1 MHIQAGTSSPS
12 RAKRGRFLSFFM
24 LYLVIFFF
32 SSLFIATPTAH
43 AEAVPGGNVNNPVVR
58 AVDIAKP
65 SVVRIIT
72 TLKGRLTVHFTDHQ
86 SATFPLDGGTYALQL
101 SGTGAFISANG
112 DILTADHVIR
122 PPHDK
127 STDQYLQEL
136 AAQDVADYINANFHP
151 TTPYTQDDAFA
162 NLYYGI
168 FRSESSYDQPQSEV
182 YLSQDYTGA
191 YNATRIS
198 NIPATAHAAVDSIE
212 RESSVNQKDVAIVHV
227 AMTDTPSIRLDDS
240 SNVAQQD
247 ELTIL
252 GFPGNGDLD
261 DPQTADPDMFFT
273 SSINKIYVSAI
284 KQGPNGQP
292 LIQVGGNVEHGDSGG
307 PALDSQGH
315 IVGIVSFSSANA
327 DVPLGTSFLQ
337 ASNSAQELITGL
349 SIDTTPGTFEKEWQH
364 AFALYTSTQPG
375 HWHSTQQA
383 FKKLATDY
391 PNFQAVTSFV
401 DYTNQQA
408 QHEQLPGS
416 TPNQFNILPILL
428 AIVGIIALLVLLGV
442 LFFVLKDRKRML
454 RAEFQT
460 STMPQ
465 PPLTAGY
472 PPTPASSLAFTT
484 PKPDYSYNPY
494 KTPDNTYSPFAPPKP
509 EPSDFLASISPSQPY
524 SLQAEGAIPVTPMV
538 AEEKTETPSLE
549 EAPQTPQPGT
559 TTASEVSPVETFA
572 SKQPTPLPRSIANN
586 TTETEGEPEMIAQ
599 QEEVTAPRIN
609 SQIPDPIDKN
619 STAKLHRV

>member
-1 MHIQAGTSSPS
+1 MS
-12 RAKRGRFLSFFM
+12 
-24 LYLVIFFF
+24 
-32 SSLFIATPTAH
+32 
-43 AEAVPGGNVNNPVVR
+43 
-58 AVDIAKP
+58 
-65 SVVRIIT
+65 
-72 TLKGRLTVHFTDHQ
+72 
-86 SATFPLDGGTYALQL
+86 
-101 SGTGAFISANG
+101 
-112 DILTADHVIR
+112 
-122 PPHDK
+122 
-127 STDQYLQEL
+127 
-136 AAQDVADYINANFHP
+136 
-151 TTPYTQDDAFA
+151 
-162 NLYYGI
+162 YGI

-307 PALDSQGH
+307 PAPDSQGH

-383 FKKLATDY
+383 SK
-391 PNFQAVTSFV
+391 NS
-401 DYTNQQA
+401 
-408 QHEQLPGS
+408 
-416 TPNQFNILPILL
+416 
-428 AIVGIIALLVLLGV
+428 
-442 LFFVLKDRKRML
+442 
-454 RAEFQT
+454 
-460 STMPQ
+460 
-465 PPLTAGY
+465 PLTIRI
-472 PPTPASSLAFTT
+472 SRRSL
-484 PKPDYSYNPY
+484 
-494 KTPDNTYSPFAPPKP
+494 
-509 EPSDFLASISPSQPY
+509 
-524 SLQAEGAIPVTPMV
+524 
-538 AEEKTETPSLE
+538 
-549 EAPQTPQPGT
+549 
-559 TTASEVSPVETFA
+559 
-572 SKQPTPLPRSIANN
+572 PL
-586 TTETEGEPEMIAQ
+586 
-599 QEEVTAPRIN
+599 
-609 SQIPDPIDKN
+609 
-619 STAKLHRV
+619 